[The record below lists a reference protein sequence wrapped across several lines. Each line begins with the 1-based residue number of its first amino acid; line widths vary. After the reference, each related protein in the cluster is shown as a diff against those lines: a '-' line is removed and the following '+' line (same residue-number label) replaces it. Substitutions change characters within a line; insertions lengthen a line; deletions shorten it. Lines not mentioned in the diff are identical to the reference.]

1 MPRLSSH
8 RSGRIRR
15 GRPSFG
21 LNELSRVEAACGQ
34 QPCDG
39 LETALNLRRTTAAAA
54 LVIGAMTIGLGTAH
68 AEPAEPAQ
76 AINYSVK
83 LVDKTVVTTLKGGT
97 FELAKS
103 SDDVKEND
111 IYLVKDEAGNTVI
124 ELPLD
129 FKVADIAVPV
139 KPELKNDGKV
149 LELTPD
155 QNAIPADKKASV
167 ATNTVNVVA
176 KPIASPLEN
185 QRAQNEFA
193 SQFGIATAVGGFL
206 GTAVGVIAGGIIGCI
221 LGLPLLGVGCIP
233 AAIAG
238 AGIGGI
244 LGTIAVGGPALAVAG
259 MDLINT
265 LQAPEGTTKWADKP
279 KAAQAAN

>member
-1 MPRLSSH
+1 M
-8 RSGRIRR
+8 
-15 GRPSFG
+15 
-21 LNELSRVEAACGQ
+21 
-34 QPCDG
+34 
-39 LETALNLRRTTAAAA
+39 ETALNLRRTTAAAA
-54 LVIGAMTIGLGTAH
+54 LVVGAMTIGMGTAH
-68 AEPAEPAQ
+68 AEPAAPAP
-76 AINYSVK
+76 AEGINYSVK

-103 SDDVKEND
+103 SEDVKEND
-111 IYLVKDEAGNTVI
+111 IYLIKDGAGNTVL
-124 ELPLD
+124 ELPLG

-139 KPELKNDGKV
+139 KPEVKNDGAV

-155 QNAIPADKKASV
+155 QNAIPADKKADAKVNSV
-167 ATNTVNVVA
+167 GLAL
-176 KPIASPLEN
+176 KPVASPMEN

-206 GTAVGVIAGGIIGCI
+206 GTAIGVVAGGVIGTAVGLVECLTIIGCI
-221 LGLPLLGVGCIP
+221 
-233 AAIAG
+233 AAIPTIAAF

-244 LGTIAVGGPALAVAG
+244 LGTIALGGPALALAG

-279 KAAQAAN
+279 KAGQPAN

>member
-1 MPRLSSH
+1 MN
-8 RSGRIRR
+8 
-15 GRPSFG
+15 F
-21 LNELSRVEAACGQ
+21 
-34 QPCDG
+34 
-39 LETALNLRRTTAAAA
+39 RRTTAAAA
-54 LVIGAMTIGLGTAH
+54 LVIGAMTVGMGTAH
-68 AEPAEPAQ
+68 AEPAAPAPAE

-111 IYLVKDEAGNTVI
+111 IYLVKDDAGNTVI

-155 QNAIPADKKASV
+155 QNAIPADKKAGTKVDAVSL
-167 ATNTVNVVA
+167 AL
-176 KPIASPLEN
+176 KPVASPMEN

-206 GTAVGVIAGGIIGCI
+206 GTALGVVAGGVVGVAIGLIECI
-221 LGLPLLGVGCIP
+221 TIVGCI
-233 AAIAG
+233 AAIPTIAAF

-244 LGTIAVGGPALAVAG
+244 LGTIALGGPALALAG

-265 LQAPEGTTKWADKP
+265 LNAPEGTTKWADKP
-279 KAAQAAN
+279 KAGQAAN

>member
-1 MPRLSSH
+1 MM
-8 RSGRIRR
+8 
-15 GRPSFG
+15 
-21 LNELSRVEAACGQ
+21 
-34 QPCDG
+34 DWK
-39 LETALNLRRTTAAAA
+39 TALNLRRTTAAAA
-54 LVIGAMTIGLGTAH
+54 LVIGAMTIGMGTAH
-68 AEPAEPAQ
+68 AEPAEPAD

-129 FKVADIAVPV
+129 FKVADIPVPV
-139 KPELKNDGKV
+139 KPEVKNDGKV

-155 QNAIPADKKASV
+155 QNAIPADKKNTKVDSV
-167 ATNTVNVVA
+167 SLAL
-176 KPIASPLEN
+176 KPVASPMEN

-206 GTAVGVIAGGIIGCI
+206 GTALGVVAGGVIGVAV
-221 LGLPLLGVGCIP
+221 GLVECLTIVGCI
-233 AAIAG
+233 AAIPTIAAF

-244 LGTIAVGGPALAVAG
+244 LGTIALGGPALALAG
-259 MDLINT
+259 MDLLNT

-279 KAAQAAN
+279 KAGQAAN

>member
-1 MPRLSSH
+1 MN
-8 RSGRIRR
+8 
-15 GRPSFG
+15 F
-21 LNELSRVEAACGQ
+21 
-34 QPCDG
+34 
-39 LETALNLRRTTAAAA
+39 RRTTAAAA
-54 LVIGAMTIGLGTAH
+54 LVIGAMTVGMGTAH
-68 AEPAEPAQ
+68 AEPADPAQ

-83 LVDKTVVTTLKGGT
+83 LIDQTVVTTLKGGT

-103 SDDVKEND
+103 SEDVKEND
-111 IYLVKDEAGNTVI
+111 IYLIKDGAGNTVV

-139 KPELKNDGKV
+139 KPEVKNDGTV

-155 QNAIPADKKASV
+155 QNAIPADKKADTKVNSV
-167 ATNTVNVVA
+167 GFAL
-176 KPIASPLEN
+176 KPVASPMEN

-206 GTAVGVIAGGIIGCI
+206 GTALGVVVGGIVGVAV
-221 LGLPLLGVGCIP
+221 GLIECLTIVGCI
-233 AAIAG
+233 AAIPTIAAF

-244 LGTIAVGGPALAVAG
+244 LGTIALGGPALALAG
-259 MDLINT
+259 MDLMNT